1 MALWNRSLHSLL
13 STLDC
18 MRAWFSGSPTHSVYP
33 NMMPCF
39 HFVFLSAAAR
49 RALLTFSLG
58 LLATAV
64 WAAPKKD
71 KAEVIANAELTEE
84 GRQASRPTP
93 GHPVYY
99 VPVTHGAE
107 VTL

>member
-1 MALWNRSLHSLL
+1 
-13 STLDC
+13 
-18 MRAWFSGSPTHSVYP
+18 
-33 NMMPCF
+33 MMPCF